1 LINHPFKSFSIAN
14 QPPLQKFPNWHLTCG
29 YCYGS
34 WVGVAGESV
43 PWLINF
49 TTIMPRGDS
58 YYVQGQQGGVV
69 LTGADSAVGK
79 FRWIQAIEDSVLL
92 TDADETAGN
101 LADIINLD
109 GKTLIAGM
117 GIGGEFTKV
126 EISSGTVIAYYA

>member
-1 LINHPFKSFSIAN
+1 MFIDPPPF
-14 QPPLQKFPNWHLTCG
+14 QKFPNWHLTCG
-29 YCYGS
+29 YGYGS

-58 YYVQGQQGGVV
+58 YQLQGQMGGVV

-92 TDADETAGN
+92 TDAGETAGN